1 MYKNFEK
8 GRSMIEILGVLAIIG
23 VLSVAGIAGY
33 SKAMEKW
40 KIEQTISEYNTL
52 MFGFF
57 QHIDDIRKIPDSDAS
72 PYEFSNLLVSLSL
85 VPPSWGLGGKF
96 LADSMGNYIRIYNT
110 YIEVLFNI
118 GNNSGTAR
126 LGNKRIYFC
135 RELFNT
141 IVKGYQN
148 ELKSAHIWK
157 AGKNTEIIY
166 YGNRF
171 CSGELKCIRN
181 MTFEDINNQCQI
193 CSENDNTTCSLVLS
207 FGNN

>member
-1 MYKNFEK
+1 MELLNSRASTKAKIQKYDTMLEQIHVRKAGMDRQIQE
-8 GRSMIEILGVLAIIG
+8 SEMEIQEQ
-23 VLSVAGIAGY
+23 
-33 SKAMEKW
+33 SKKLE
-40 KIEQTISEYNTL
+40 
-52 MFGFF
+52 
-57 QHIDDIRKIPDSDAS
+57 
-72 PYEFSNLLVSLSL
+72 
-85 VPPSWGLGGKF
+85 
-96 LADSMGNYIRIYNT
+96 
-110 YIEVLFNI
+110 
-118 GNNSGTAR
+118 
-126 LGNKRIYFC
+126 
-135 RELFNT
+135 
-141 IVKGYQN
+141 GYQN